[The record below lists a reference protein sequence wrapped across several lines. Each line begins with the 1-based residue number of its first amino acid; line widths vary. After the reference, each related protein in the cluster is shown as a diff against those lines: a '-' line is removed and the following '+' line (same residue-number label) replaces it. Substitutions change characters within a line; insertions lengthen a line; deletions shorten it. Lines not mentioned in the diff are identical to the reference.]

1 MTGAQVANALPD
13 ISKQDR
19 YHIPSN
25 DMVAWLITWEW
36 DNPQNEVENRIV
48 SILNYRRSPPQIRK
62 YLEFL
67 WVHHS
72 RSLYGVASWAAHR
85 SSPPAIRGDIV
96 EEKFEGP
103 YGTIESRTE
112 QSSWDLEIGTDPYL
126 RARVVDDLRV
136 DIQEIGETIFWRER
150 QPSRKWNERPKADT
164 DAKLKSYTRK
174 SRGPL
179 HTAR

>member
-1 MTGAQVANALPD
+1 MTGARVANALPD
-13 ISKQDR
+13 ISKQNR
-19 YHIPSN
+19 YHILSN

-85 SSPPAIRGDIV
+85 SSPPAIRGDLIG
-96 EEKFEGP
+96 ENLEGP
-103 YGTIESRTE
+103 YGTIARIE
-112 QSSWDLEIGTDPYL
+112 QSSWDLKIGTDPYL
-126 RARVVDDLRV
+126 RARLVDDLRV
-136 DIQEIGETIFWRER
+136 EKQEAGETIFWRER
-150 QPSRKWNERPKADT
+150 HPGRAWDERPKP
-164 DAKLKSYTRK
+164 DATAKPTSCTRT
-174 SRGPL
+174 SHRPL
-179 HTAR
+179 HTAQ